1 MLHRTNMA
9 TAETGHRSACQP
21 EASPMEAGDRGG
33 GIRKRFFAADAWAS
47 QSSFSATCLVTPPEC
62 IRHGNLV
69 CTPRTLLPTGS
80 GRLQTS
86 LRRLTHLRSREG
98 SGLERPIDLLC

>member
-47 QSSFSATCLVTPPEC
+47 QSSFSATSLVTPPEC

-69 CTPRTLLPTGS
+69 SHAANAAAYRIWSPPDELAPS
-80 GRLQTS
+80 EAPSFPGRV
-86 LRRLTHLRSREG
+86 G
-98 SGLERPIDLLC
+98 AGKAD